1 MRSPIKGYICYLNL
15 FSRSGHDL
23 PIPGS
28 WPVPAAVGLQS
39 RRPGRLVS
47 AIEPLFLFVVAWQ
60 KLLAVDPLRLFSKCD
75 PIGR

>member
-1 MRSPIKGYICYLNL
+1 MRSPIKGHICYLNL

-39 RRPGRLVS
+39 RRPGFVS
-47 AIEPLFLFVVAWQ
+47 AIEPLFFFVVTWQ
-60 KLLAVDPLRLFSKCD
+60 KRLAVDPLRSFSKRD